1 MTLSIVAYCA
11 RACHARVGA
20 KALLL
25 GGVLATLCPLSACQ
39 PSDPPNRTSNS
50 KTQAQDT
57 LIGCYTVS
65 HDEPAQIKISR
76 NGTGYQMQ
84 MRRFNDPTQG
94 WDNPEPLETLA
105 PDNAE
110 LTRYFDIKA
119 DEQRYLQA
127 VLARPDRVLVL
138 AKITDSFARLNP
150 QFDSSYLAY
159 IYRGSNTI
167 YHVACEG
174 ADIKTV

>member
-1 MTLSIVAYCA
+1 MRVYTKSLM
-11 RACHARVGA
+11 VGA
-20 KALLL
+20 ALAVL
-25 GGVLATLCPLSACQ
+25 GACQ
-39 PSDPPNRTSNS
+39 PSDPSANTPTHAQ
-50 KTQAQDT
+50 TQAQDV
-57 LIGCYTVS
+57 LVGCYTVS

-84 MRRFNDPTQG
+84 MRRFNDPTQD
-94 WDNPEPLETLA
+94 WDNPEPLEVLTPA
-105 PDNAE
+105 HADDSAE
-110 LTRYFDIKA
+110 LPRYFDIKA

-138 AKITDSFARLNP
+138 AKVTDSFARLNP
-150 QFDSSYLAY
+150 QFDSAYLAY

-174 ADIKTV
+174 ANVKTV